1 MSQRDLSGINGIS
14 KQVTI
19 EIDVGDLGTL
29 KAGSYSL
36 CIAKKVEGGYGVVWD
51 ASRQFIH
58 TNRISW
64 KSEFELFGAHRFVD
78 GIGVTPGTN
87 RQPVRLGEQC
97 VLDANGRLGRAS
109 PGGPATEI
117 TLVNQ
122 YGPIHAGLSQLLDGI
137 GGGQRMLPI
146 HVAPRASAMGQVGLT
161 PTDSVLVWFEQN
173 ISTATMFSKPRPK
186 AVEIDL
192 SRTNAATLLYR
203 NGTWSV
209 PG

>member
-1 MSQRDLSGINGIS
+1 MSQHDLSGINGIS

-19 EIDVGDLGTL
+19 EIEVDDLQMLRVGN
-29 KAGSYSL
+29 YSL

-51 ASRQFIH
+51 ASRQFNH
-58 TNRISW
+58 TNQISW
-64 KSEFELFGAHRFVD
+64 KSEFELFGVRKFGD
-78 GIGVTPGTN
+78 GIPVNSGTN

-122 YGPIHAGLSQLLDGI
+122 YGPIHSGLSQLLDGI

-146 HVAPRASAMGQVGLT
+146 HVAPRVSAIGQVGLT
-161 PTDSVLVWFEQN
+161 PTDTVLVWFEQN
-173 ISTATMFSKPRPK
+173 ISTATMFSKARPK

-192 SRTNAATLLYR
+192 SRTNAATLRYR
-203 NGTWSV
+203 NGSWST